1 VYDYAEVISPGVIE
15 RLGQTIADI
24 EARTGAEVVIYTQV
38 KPSADDP
45 GRTEQDAIALI
56 DQWGIGRA
64 GFDDGMAILFNLRED
79 LCHGQVQLYAAPG
92 FRATYLTNAER
103 QAIYEQQML
112 PALRQC
118 DFDAALTAAMERIDA
133 AATAEHAR
141 ELQLARQVDAV
152 AGLIVAPLL
161 LIGLVAW
168 AGWSWLRFG
177 RDPEYLDSPSIL
189 MPAPPP
195 GLTPASAAVIMDGR
209 AKRHALTTALVD
221 LASRGEIAFRA
232 DEQDPKKTDI
242 DITVPDQRDP
252 RLARNRRQPL
262 GEAER
267 YALEELKGLGGA
279 IRTIE
284 AEDVPD
290 FAKSVGGFD
299 DRLEA
304 SVAAAGWFREP
315 PGDAIDRW
323 SLRGAVVLIAGI
335 VGAFVGLNLPSNGLL
350 LVSVA
355 AVVGSVAMFIIARV
369 MPQRTLE
376 GARTFAQLAAYRR
389 TLQKTLEQ
397 SRTMDQVVASG
408 VLPWVDT
415 PDQAVVWA
423 YALGLHEEAEEVL
436 ERSLEDVRTGAASP
450 TRTYFPLWWALGER
464 SGGRIGGVAATR
476 APTAG
481 LFSSGVV
488 PDFTAMTAALATI
501 GSPPASSGGG
511 GGSGGFGGG
520 GSGGGGGGAG
530 GGF

>member
-1 VYDYAEVISPGVIE
+1 
-15 RLGQTIADI
+15 
-24 EARTGAEVVIYTQV
+24 
-38 KPSADDP
+38 
-45 GRTEQDAIALI
+45 
-56 DQWGIGRA
+56 
-64 GFDDGMAILFNLRED
+64 
-79 LCHGQVQLYAAPG
+79 VQLYAAEG

-103 QAIYEQQML
+103 QAIYEQEML
-112 PALRQC
+112 PALRRC
-118 DFDAALTAAMERIDA
+118 DFDTALTAALERIDA

-141 ELQLARQVDAV
+141 ELQLARQIDAV
-152 AGLIVAPLL
+152 AGLVVAPLL

-195 GLTPASAAVIMDGR
+195 GLTPAAAAVLLDGR
-209 AKRHALTTALVD
+209 SKRHALTTALID
-221 LASRGEIAFRA
+221 LASRGEIAFRS
-232 DEQDPKKTDI
+232 DEQDAGKLDI

-262 GEAER
+262 GGAEL
-267 YALEELKGLGGA
+267 YALDELKRLAGA

-284 AEDVPD
+284 ATDVPR
-290 FAKSVGGFD
+290 FAKSVGRFND
-299 DRLEA
+299 LLERA
-304 SVAAAGWFREP
+304 VAESGWFREAP
-315 PGDAIDRW
+315 SDAIERW
-323 SLRGAVVLIAGI
+323 SLRGAIVLIAG
-335 VGAFVGLNLPSNGLL
+335 FVGLFLAFNLPSSGLL
-350 LVSVA
+350 LVAAAAIVG
-355 AVVGSVAMFIIARV
+355 AVVMFIVARV

-397 SRTMDQVVASG
+397 SRTMEQVVASG
-408 VLPWVDT
+408 ALPWVDT

-450 TRTYFPLWWALGER
+450 TRTYFPLWFAIGER
-464 SGGRIGGVAATR
+464 SGGRIGGFGARSTT
-476 APTAG
+476 TAG
-481 LFSSGVV
+481 LFSSGLV
-488 PDFTAMTAALATI
+488 PDFTAMTAALGTI
-501 GSPPASSGGG
+501 GNPPASSGA

-520 GSGGGGGGAG
+520 SSGGGGGAG